1 MFIEYS
7 EVRHFS
13 LTNEAKNSQE
23 FILKASFELIV
34 HLELYESIVVIQQLN
49 LHHESLRLFETSS
62 PPLFDAQFFF
72 LLQSFSLTQSVQ
84 NLLGH
89 PVASSFKFQ
98 KEKNKELPYELM
110 LENWH
115 EIDLKCLKMARIRR
129 ARSPRKFLQKLR
141 LESSRSWFSMCI

>member
-1 MFIEYS
+1 MHLWLFSIGIMYLRNVQYDFQRRFVNFLLIILFFVFIEYS

-72 LLQSFSLTQSVQ
+72 LLQSFLLTQSVQ

-89 PVASSFKFQ
+89 PVVSSFRRK
-98 KEKNKELPYELM
+98 KIKNYHM
-110 LENWH
+110 NS
-115 EIDLKCLKMARIRR
+115 CLKIGM
-129 ARSPRKFLQKLR
+129 KLT
-141 LESSRSWFSMCI
+141 

>member
-1 MFIEYS
+1 MTY
-7 EVRHFS
+7 
-13 LTNEAKNSQE
+13 EAKNSQE

-72 LLQSFSLTQSVQ
+72 LLQSFLLTQSVQ

-89 PVASSFKFQ
+89 PVVSSFKFQ
-98 KEKNKELPYELM
+98 KEKNNKELPYELM